1 MPWNSSS
8 RILGLSNEN
17 KLVDLHGISDMMIVT
32 HNVHTQSRTHVIET
46 LETKLRLTKD
56 ISITLHFY
64 QRILP
69 CHVLR
74 SHHWIMIDLL
84 KWCWQGPS
92 LHPTDFNNSSA
103 FLYGFVAPPK
113 VSLSLIQRV
122 TTFNWLRL
130 QQIRDRILPH
140 EIRDARP
147 VVILQN
153 FQGCQ
158 VAVEWLS
165 GMENKNM
172 QKNSSYRV
180 FDDKIQAFILFYGHV
195 IHLWSYW
202 YNRRSHIA
210 FFPWNSHDSK

>member
-1 MPWNSSS
+1 MLIFRGVPDFIQSRGVPKPIVSIFCGHVRHEMPWNSSS

-17 KLVDLHGISDMMIVT
+17 KLVDFHGILDMMIFT
-32 HNVHTQSRTHVIET
+32 HNVQTQSRTHVIET
-46 LETKLRLTKD
+46 LETKLHLTND

-74 SHHWIMIDLL
+74 RHHWIMIDLL

-92 LHPTDFNNSSA
+92 LNPTDFNNSSA
-103 FLYGFVAPPK
+103 FLHGFVAPPK

-165 GMENKNM
+165 GMEKQKHANK
-172 QKNSSYRV
+172 QLVQSVS
-180 FDDKIQAFILFYGHV
+180 
-195 IHLWSYW
+195 W
-202 YNRRSHIA
+202 
-210 FFPWNSHDSK
+210 